1 VSGYFA
7 PTDAAALSS
16 QDLDLGSTGPLL
28 LPGSRAFIIGKTG
41 VGYVLSTTNLGGL
54 GHPLA
59 QQSICGAAFGGSAY
73 ANGTIYVPC
82 SDALVAV
89 RPAGNQLRS
98 VWKQSAAT
106 SSSPIVAGPG
116 IWTVGGSSLFQLDP
130 GDGSVR
136 FSATIGEPA
145 HFATPAA
152 SDGRVFVAAGGHVY
166 AFG

>member
-1 VSGYFA
+1 MGFTLLMFA
-7 PTDAAALSS
+7 GELASVLGVGELGSASIDPPLRRACLESIAAATL
-16 QDLDLGSTGPLL
+16 
-28 LPGSRAFIIGKTG
+28 
-41 VGYVLSTTNLGGL
+41 N
-54 GHPLA
+54 
-59 QQSICGAAFGGSAY
+59 AA
-73 ANGTIYVPC
+73 
-82 SDALVAV
+82 
-89 RPAGNQLRS
+89 
-98 VWKQSAAT
+98 
-106 SSSPIVAGPG
+106 G